1 MEGFPMRKWNIEIW
15 LLNEAGE
22 EVQAD
27 VFEKVVYELHPSF
40 AKPKQSMCLTSSE
53 ISPAIGLSDVILRCL
68 RGLQLGHF
76 DNVELVEQYG

>member
-27 VFEKVVYELHPSF
+27 VFDKVVYELHPSF
-40 AKPKQSMCLTSSE
+40 AKPKQSMFLTFSRRFSVFQSSGTVRGG
-53 ISPAIGLSDVILRCL
+53 SPDLKSGNIR
-68 RGLQLGHF
+68 
-76 DNVELVEQYG
+76 